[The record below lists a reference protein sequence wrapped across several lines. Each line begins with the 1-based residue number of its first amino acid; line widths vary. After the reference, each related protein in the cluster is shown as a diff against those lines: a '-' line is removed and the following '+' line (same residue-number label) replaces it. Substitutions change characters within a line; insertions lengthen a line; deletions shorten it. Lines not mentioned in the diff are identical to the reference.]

1 MGVEILSLLSLVI
14 RIIDLYL
21 KSVALLEVI
30 VNEDLSDKLWV

>member
-30 VNEDLSDKLWV
+30 VNEDLSYKLWV

>member
-21 KSVALLEVI
+21 KTVALLEMI